1 MKDIDSMTENLEQ
14 TIEKL
19 DKKSTEEVDLL
30 DMHFSME
37 EENENEDNNKVI
49 KCGSNTDPN
58 KLAFHIARELESN
71 SDCIIIQTMGP
82 KALSKAIM
90 AIVRLKSIIAPYI
103 DGSTIVARFSV
114 RKLQLPDNEERTI
127 VRTRLFPIPDRFVV

>member
-1 MKDIDSMTENLEQ
+1 MNNIDEMTENIEQ

-19 DKKSTEEVDLL
+19 DKNSTEEIDLL
-30 DMHFSME
+30 DMDFAIE
-37 EENENEDNNKVI
+37 EENDDNKKVI

-58 KLAFHIARELESN
+58 KLAFHIAREFESS

-90 AIVRLKSIIAPYI
+90 SIVRLKSIIAPYI

-114 RKLQLPDNEERTI
+114 RKLQLADNEERTI
-127 VRTRLFPIPDRFVV
+127 IRTRLFPIPDRFVV